1 MIIRKEYV
9 LNEDEVKTAIL
20 EYITNNVEDVDFE
33 SKTSVIIRRVD
44 GSDSCYEC
52 IASIEDDDNA

>member
-20 EYITNNVEDVDFE
+20 EYIVNNVEDVDPE
-33 SKTSVIIRRVD
+33 SKTSVIIKRVD
-44 GSDSCYEC
+44 GSETCYEC